1 MNMTKALEARYT
13 RDNVKAGEAQR
24 KAQEIAF
31 APVIFQVSRVMLKSG
46 VLKYLEENPDGVT
59 MEEIAEHCALSP
71 YAAKVLLEAS
81 LSIGTVIVKE
91 DRFLLT
97 KTGWF
102 LLNDASTVA
111 DLDFNHDVNYMGLF
125 YLDEALR
132 EGKPAG
138 LKVFG
143 EWPTIYEA
151 LSSLPEQ
158 VKKSWFGFDHFYS
171 DNSFKEALELVL
183 SAMA

>member
-1 MNMTKALEARYT
+1 MTKALEARYT

-24 KAQEIAF
+24 KEQEIAF

-102 LLNDASTVA
+102 LLMDPAHQVNI
-111 DLDFNHDVNYMGLF
+111 DFNHDVNYQGWFRLEDS
-125 YLDEALR
+125 LK
-132 EGKPAG
+132 EGRPAG
-138 LKVFG
+138 LEHFG
-143 EWPTIYEA
+143 SWPT
-151 LSSLPEQ
+151 
-158 VKKSWFGFDHFYS
+158 V
-171 DNSFKEALELVL
+171 
-183 SAMA
+183 